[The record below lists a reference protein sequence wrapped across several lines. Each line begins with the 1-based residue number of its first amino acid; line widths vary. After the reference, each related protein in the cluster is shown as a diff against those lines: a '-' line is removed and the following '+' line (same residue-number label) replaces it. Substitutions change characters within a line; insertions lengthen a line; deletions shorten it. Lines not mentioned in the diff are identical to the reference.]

1 MSVILV
7 TGALGNIGSRV
18 VSNLVKSGAR
28 VRALVRRPADAGARL
43 GSSVEVVPGSYDDAA
58 ALRAAMAGV
67 SRAVFIT
74 AGPALAKAD
83 AALAEAAK
91 AAGVER
97 VVKLSV
103 YGARH
108 GASEIPGWHRAGEEG
123 IEASG
128 VPWTHVRP
136 GSFAS
141 NALGW
146 AASLRGAGKA
156 FGAFGAA
163 PIPVIHPDDIADVLA
178 LAATAPGTAHERQAY
193 ELIGPQALTAAQQ
206 VGIISEVTGK
216 SYEYV
221 NVDDDAALR
230 GMIGSGMPQVVAE
243 ALVHLVQSLRA
254 APPQLPA
261 QSEVERLLGKPAR
274 TFRAWVEENAAAFR

>member
-1 MSVILV
+1 MSVTLV

-18 VSNLVKSGAR
+18 VSNLVKAEGR
-28 VRALVRRPADAGARL
+28 VRALVRRPDAAAAKL
-43 GSSVEVVPGSYDDAA
+43 GPSVEAVTGAYDDAA

-67 SRAVFIT
+67 SKAVFIT

-91 AAGVER
+91 AAGVR
-97 VVKLSV
+97 HVVKLSV

-108 GASEIPGWHRAGEEG
+108 GASEIPGWHRAGEES

-128 VPWTHVRP
+128 IPWTFVRP

-146 AASLRGAGKA
+146 AGSLRGTGKA

-163 PIPVIHPDDIADVLA
+163 AIPVIHPDDIADVIA
-178 LAATAPGTAHERQAY
+178 LAVTAAGSSHEGKVY
-193 ELIGPQALTAAQQ
+193 EIIGPEALTAAQQ

-230 GMIGSGMPQVVAE
+230 GMVGSGMPQAMAE
-243 ALVHLVQSLRA
+243 ALLHLVQSLRA
-254 APPQLPA
+254 AAPQLPA
-261 QSEVERLLGKPAR
+261 QPEVQRLLGQPAR
-274 TFRAWVEENAAAFR
+274 TFRAWVEANAAAFR

>member
-1 MSVILV
+1 MSVTLV

-18 VSNLVKSGAR
+18 VSNLLQAEGR
-28 VRALVRRPADAGARL
+28 VRALVRRPGDAAAKLGA
-43 GSSVEVVPGSYDDAA
+43 SVEVVPGAYDDAA
-58 ALRAAMAGV
+58 ALRAAMEGA
-67 SRAVFIT
+67 SQAVFIT

-91 AAGVER
+91 AAGVR
-97 VVKLSV
+97 RIVKLSV

-108 GASEIPGWHRAGEEG
+108 GASEIPGWHRAGEEA

-128 VPWTHVRP
+128 IPWTFVRP

-146 AASLRGAGKA
+146 AGTLRGAGKA

-163 PIPVIHPDDIADVLA
+163 AIPVIHPDDIADVIA
-178 LAATAPGTAHERQAY
+178 LAVTGAGHAGKVY
-193 ELIGPQALTAAQQ
+193 EIIGPEALTAAQQ

-221 NVDDDAALR
+221 NVDDDTALR
-230 GMIGSGMPQVVAE
+230 GMLGSGMPQVVAE
-243 ALVHLVQSLRA
+243 ALIHMLQGLRA
-254 APPQLPA
+254 APPKLPER
-261 QSEVERLLGKPAR
+261 SEVQRLLGKPAR
-274 TFRAWVEENAAAFR
+274 TFRQWVEANAAAFR